1 MRGEA
6 AAGPPR
12 PAAPGNR
19 GAVPLRARRR
29 AGDPM
34 AEFDRLPPALRRW
47 LAEAA
52 LPWSPRSAA
61 RAWARARR
69 ASGGDEAAA
78 LAALDALQA
87 RRLGLT

>member
-1 MRGEA
+1 MNGAVSRG
-6 AAGPPR
+6 GLL
-12 PAAPGNR
+12 APGAGNR

-29 AGDPM
+29 QGDPM

-61 RAWARARR
+61 RAWTRARR
-69 ASGGDEAAA
+69 ACGGDEAAA
-78 LAALDALQA
+78 LAALDAQQA
-87 RRLGLT
+87 RRLGQS